1 VSRYLEID
9 RAQFQGDFNRRPFAL
24 SHRLADHPLFSL
36 ERIIHLA
43 QRLPASNVEYNAGDI
58 PISQDPR
65 TTPQNGLSIA
75 ETVRRIE
82 TCRSWMVLKRVETD
96 PEYGQLLDAC
106 LDEVAPIT
114 DPIIGPMRN
123 RRGYVFVS
131 SPNSTTPYHID
142 HEYNFLLQIRGPK
155 FANIWEPADRAV
167 LSEKEIE
174 DIYLGR
180 HRNLVYRDNY
190 QQRAHVF
197 AMKPGVA
204 VHFPVNAPHYIKTG
218 DSYNVSF
225 SITFQSPQSER
236 RSMVYNVNGRLRSI
250 GVVPVPYG
258 ESPIRDAAK
267 LAAFRIWTRAERAL
281 GRSHKAKQEY

>member
-1 VSRYLEID
+1 MSLLAYDSTRLAAEL
-9 RAQFQGDFNRRPFAL
+9 NRRPFAI
-24 SHRLADHPLFSL
+24 HHALADHPAFRLDRL
-36 ERIIHLA
+36 VELA
-43 QRLPASNVEYNAGDI
+43 RRLPPERVEYNAGDL

-65 TTPQNGLSIA
+65 LTPHTGLSVE
-75 ETVRRIE
+75 ETIRRI
-82 TCRSWMVLKRVETD
+82 TDCRSWMVLKRVESD
-96 PEYGQLLDAC
+96 PAYKAVLDLC
-106 LDEVAPIT
+106 LDEIARLVP
-114 DPIIGPMRN
+114 GMRT
-123 RRGYVFVS
+123 RRAFVFIS
-131 SPNSTTPYHID
+131 SPGSVTPYHID